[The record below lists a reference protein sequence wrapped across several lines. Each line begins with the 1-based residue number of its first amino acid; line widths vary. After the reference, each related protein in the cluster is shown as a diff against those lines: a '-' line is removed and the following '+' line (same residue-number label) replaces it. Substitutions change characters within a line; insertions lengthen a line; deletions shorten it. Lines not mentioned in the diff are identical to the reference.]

1 MFNIEQYLG
10 AIVNPTI
17 DIPVNTNL
25 TGSHWK
31 NHARILGYYVN
42 WLNRKEDG
50 LYCVPALDPGAD
62 KLRLFIVTESSKGP
76 NSWAIIREVIVREV
90 MVDGKVAGD
99 LYVRASRTI
108 SIDPKG
114 VEDILLTEFNYQK
127 LTASGVVPRLLS
139 AAAGNFRK
147 LSKPVAGLVDGSER
161 LLKLA
166 RG

>member
-10 AIVNPTI
+10 VIQNPTI

-50 LYCVPALDPGAD
+50 LYCVPAHDPGTD
-62 KLRLFIVTESSKGP
+62 KLRLFIVTESSA
-76 NSWAIIREVIVREV
+76 SYAIVREVLIREV